1 MANSSGSTRRRRGS
15 DDGGRAVPLPAKI
28 AKQKKEQKHQTSS
41 ITSSILSYLW
51 NIFQITLVLVVS
63 IIVSALLT
71 NRIVNSPIRAVE
83 FDLGESLPLEGVLAV
98 NSRLTDAE
106 LLLEDQVYG
115 PESLVLDEKN
125 KKLYA
130 GFKTGIIA
138 EISMTEG
145 KEKILHAVQ
154 LAQGNHDCDGS
165 YKTMN
170 LCGRPLGLRL
180 SDANELII
188 ADAYLGL
195 FAINWQEEKVVKILG
210 AGELPT
216 NDENG
221 APIKYLNDLDILPD
235 GRIIFSESSTKFDD
249 RDFILDLFEH
259 RPNGRL
265 LIYDPRKKN
274 LRVLKDGLYFPNG
287 VQLSIEKGV
296 SKTAPWRVFYSEMG
310 MARVMQIW
318 VPQDHYSTASVK
330 TALLIENL
338 PGYPDNIR
346 LTKTGHLLVPI
357 ATHRSENDR
366 LLEQQP
372 RVREFLTKILSNKAL
387 ALVANYFADA
397 EGLVLKVNTETGQI
411 IESYHDQ
418 TGKVEAISIAIDDG
432 QGRMLLGSDVNYYIA
447 RAKL

>member
-1 MANSSGSTRRRRGS
+1 MTNSSENARRRRESG
-15 DDGGRAVPLPAKI
+15 DGGRVVPLPVKI
-28 AKQKKEQKHQTSS
+28 AKQKKKLNQSDS
-41 ITSSILSYLW
+41 RFGLFGSFL
-51 NIFQITLVLVVS
+51 FQIIFGVLASV
-63 IIVSALLT
+63 IVAALLT
-71 NRIVNSPIRAVE
+71 NRIISAPIKAVA
-83 FDLGESLPLEGVLAV
+83 FNLGEQMPLEGVLAV

-125 KKLYA
+125 EKLYA
-130 GFKTGIIA
+130 GFKTGLIA
-138 EISMTEG
+138 EISMKDG
-145 KEKILHAVQ
+145 KEKIIHAVQ
-154 LAQGNHDCDGS
+154 LAQGMNDCDGT
-165 YKTMN
+165 YKTMH

-180 SDANELII
+180 TDVGELII

-216 NDENG
+216 NDEN
-221 APIKYLNDLDILPD
+221 APPIKYLNDLDILPD
-235 GRIIFSESSTKFDD
+235 GRVIFSESSTKFDD

-287 VQLSIEKGV
+287 VQLSIEKGA

-310 MARVMQIW
+310 MTRVMQIW
-318 VPQDHYSTASVK
+318 VPQDHYSTAPIK
-330 TALLIENL
+330 IAPLIENL

-346 LTKTGHLLVPI
+346 LTKKGHLLIPI
-357 ATHRSENDR
+357 ASHRSEADR
-366 LLEQQP
+366 FLEQNP
-372 RVREFLTKILSNKAL
+372 SVRDFITKLLSNKAL
-387 ALVANYFADA
+387 AWVANYVADS
-397 EGLVLKVNTETGQI
+397 EGLVIKVNTETGQL

-418 TGKVEAISIAIDDG
+418 TGKVESISIAIDDG
-432 QGRMLLGSDVNYYIA
+432 KGHMLLGSDVNYYIA